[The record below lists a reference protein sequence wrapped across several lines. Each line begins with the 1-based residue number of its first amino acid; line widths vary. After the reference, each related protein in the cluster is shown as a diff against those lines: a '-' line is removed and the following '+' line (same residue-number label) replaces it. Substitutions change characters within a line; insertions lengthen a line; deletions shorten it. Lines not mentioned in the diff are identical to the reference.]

1 MTDEQLL
8 KKLKKRQRYSLEQA
22 IDIYTPYVG
31 MVIYNTAGSQLT
43 KEDTEE
49 ITADVFI
56 GLWKNADNI
65 DLDKGTIR
73 SYLAAVAKNC
83 TLKKLQKK
91 VNDVSIELV
100 EQDASKASYELS
112 EPNALN
118 DFVWQA
124 VAQLGDPDN
133 EIFVRYYKYGQKL
146 REISKITNV
155 NLSTVKTKLLR
166 GKQKLKEILSD
177 KEEWL

>member
-1 MTDEQLL
+1 MH
-8 KKLKKRQRYSLEQA
+8 
-22 IDIYTPYVG
+22 V
-31 MVIYNTAGSQLT
+31 
-43 KEDTEE
+43 
-49 ITADVFI
+49 
-56 GLWKNADNI
+56 
-65 DLDKGTIR
+65 
-73 SYLAAVAKNC
+73 
-83 TLKKLQKK
+83 KKLQKK

-166 GKQKLKEILSD
+166 GKQKLKKILSD
-177 KEEWL
+177 KGEWL

>member
-83 TLKKLQKK
+83 TLKNFKRK
-91 VNDVSIELV
+91 
-100 EQDASKASYELS
+100 
-112 EPNALN
+112 
-118 DFVWQA
+118 
-124 VAQLGDPDN
+124 
-133 EIFVRYYKYGQKL
+133 
-146 REISKITNV
+146 
-155 NLSTVKTKLLR
+155 
-166 GKQKLKEILSD
+166 
-177 KEEWL
+177 